1 MSRISGLLL
10 AALVSLCGNIDAA
23 RAQNYPTKPIHLV
36 APYAPGGIADIAG
49 RLIGQKLTEAW
60 GQQAVVENRP
70 GGNGFIGVTAVTRAA
85 PDGYTLLVATAGDI
99 TMPQAYGGAPLT
111 LHHFRLREATRLL
124 EAVGFAVK
132 EVRAIGAEGEPAS
145 RSRVYGWLLMG
156 QRLS

>member
-1 MSRISGLLL
+1 MTGFPGLLL
-10 AALVSLCGNIDAA
+10 PALVSLCGNIDAS
-23 RAQNYPTKPIHLV
+23 RAQTNPTKPIHLV

-99 TMPQAYGGAPLT
+99 TINPALFKDIPYDVA
-111 LHHFRLREATRLL
+111 RDLL
-124 EAVGFAVK
+124 PGT
-132 EVRAIGAEGEPAS
+132 
-145 RSRVYGWLLMG
+145 
-156 QRLS
+156 